1 MTALVIGYGN
11 RLRRDDGAGPRLAD
25 WVAARHQPDVVVVAC
40 HQLMPELIQP
50 LRTASRVLF
59 IDAAQG
65 APGVRLLPLPSHPPQ
80 ATGAG
85 PFSHVVSP
93 LQLLA
98 LAERLE
104 AATPAAWQ
112 LLIPAH
118 CCELGERL
126 SRETASACRSA
137 LPLLRRWLT
146 GDA

>member
-11 RLRRDDGAGPRLAD
+11 RLRGDDGAGQRLVE
-25 WVAARHQPDVVVVAC
+25 WLAAQHQPGVVTLAC

-65 APGVRLLPLPSHPPQ
+65 AQGVRLLPLSSHRANRWSP
-80 ATGAG
+80 GI
-85 PFSHVVSP
+85 FSHALSP

-98 LAERLE
+98 LAEQLDGSAPE
-104 AATPAAWQ
+104 AWQ

-118 CCELGERL
+118 CSQLGQRL
-126 SRETASACRSA
+126 SRPTASACCSA
-137 LPLLRRWLT
+137 LPVLRRWLN

>member
-11 RLRRDDGAGPRLAD
+11 RLRCDDGAGPRLAE
-25 WVAARHQPDVVVVAC
+25 WVAARRQPDVVVVAC

-59 IDAAQG
+59 IDAARG
-65 APGVRLLPLPSHPPQ
+65 APALRLLALPSQPPQ
-80 ATGAG
+80 AVGAG
-85 PFSHVVSP
+85 AFSHVVSP

-98 LAERLE
+98 LAEQLE

-118 CCELGERL
+118 RCELGERL
-126 SRETASACRSA
+126 SRETAAACRSA